1 MFMTMIH
8 LNSKYSI
15 FRQSLLNYN
24 FIACTGFS
32 FLIKLNPSAMRK
44 QICFNLILILSVST
58 ILGTGFTRVPD
69 PSVSV
74 SKDKQ
79 NTEVQL
85 FNGKNLDGW
94 YTYIKDKGKNN
105 DPNKVF
111 TVAEG
116 MIRIS
121 GEEFG
126 CITTS
131 DEFDNYKLTV
141 EFKWGEL
148 TCAPRVE
155 KARDSGILLQSI
167 GADGAAGGIWMNSL
181 ECQLIEGG
189 TGDIIVVGDG
199 SKSFSV
205 TCPVAPEKQGDSYIY
220 MLSGKPVTINEGRIN
235 WFGRD
240 PEWKDIKG
248 FRGAKDAEKPLG
260 KWNKIECFVK
270 DGDIKIYLNGTL
282 VNHAVDSQPRK
293 GRIQIQSEGAEIFV
307 RRVEIGSL

>member
-1 MFMTMIH
+1 MKKRLSAF
-8 LNSKYSI
+8 
-15 FRQSLLNYN
+15 LLVV
-24 FIACTGFS
+24 
-32 FLIKLNPSAMRK
+32 
-44 QICFNLILILSVST
+44 LSVSVT
-58 ILGTGFTRVPD
+58 TETALTGFT
-69 PSVSV
+69 PSSAPAK
-74 SKDKQ
+74 SKTK
-79 NTEVQL
+79 L

-94 YTYIKDKGKNN
+94 YTYLKDRGKNN

-126 CITTS
+126 CITTN
-131 DEFDNYKLTV
+131 EAFENYKMTV

-148 TCAPRVE
+148 TFPPREE
-155 KARDSGILLQSI
+155 KARDSGILLQSV
-167 GADGAAGGIWMNSL
+167 GEDGAVGGIWMNSL

-199 SKSFSV
+199 SKNFSV
-205 TCPVAPEKQGDSYIY
+205 TCPVAPDKQGESYIY
-220 MLSGKPVTINEGRIN
+220 KLSGNPVTINEGRIN

-248 FRGAKDAEKPLG
+248 FRGAKDVEKPLG
-260 KWNKIECFVK
+260 KWNKVECIVK
-270 DGDIKIYLNGTL
+270 GGDIMIYLNGTL

-307 RRVEIGSL
+307 RRVEISFNH